1 MISIPYWVF
10 FILLFGSIYAV
21 TRTLFLPSLRWFFRR
36 KVNKLVDQLNNSL
49 DIQLQ
54 PFKMT
59 KRQALIDRLIND
71 PLILAAA
78 EEYIEEKE
86 VSQTQANI
94 MVLEYAREIVPS
106 FNAYFYFKVG
116 NWLARKTSQLFY
128 RVRLGFMDEA
138 KLRAIDPKSSIVFVL
153 NHRSN
158 MDYILVSYFVST
170 KTAISY
176 AVGEWA
182 KVWPLQSLIQ
192 SLGAYFVRRK
202 SSNSLYRKVLERYV
216 QMATSGGVTQAI
228 FLEGKLTTTGK
239 LQEPRLGLLDY
250 ILRNYDPQTQRDIT
264 FIPVGINYDRTLE
277 DRSLLKT
284 KGHGGL
290 KAAGIARSLW
300 ITFSFALKMT
310 FYKII
315 GRWYRFGYACVNF
328 GAPISTKQYLK
339 ETQVD
344 YANLNKADRFTV
356 VEALAF
362 RLMGKIGG
370 VVPALPVA
378 ILCQVF
384 LQTGGEQQDQSEI
397 KNKFFSFVTELQAQA
412 VHVYIP
418 RGNIDYTFAVG
429 LRMLILRGLV
439 IEDGD
444 MLQANAEETGL
455 FQYYANSIEHFKPLP
470 EK

>member
-1 MISIPYWVF
+1 MISIPYWS
-10 FILLFGSIYAV
+10 FILLLLGSAYAV

-36 KVNKLVDQLNNSL
+36 KVNLLVDQLNNSL

-59 KRQALIDRLIND
+59 KRQALIDRLVND
-71 PLILAAA
+71 PLIFEAA
-78 EEYIEEKE
+78 ESYMEEAE
-86 VSQTQANI
+86 VSLTQAKI

-116 NWLARKTSQLFY
+116 NWLARKTSQLLY
-128 RVRLGFMDEA
+128 RVRLGFMDEET
-138 KLRAIDPKSSIVFVL
+138 LRAIDPKSSIVFVL

-158 MDYILVSYFVST
+158 MDYVLVSYFVST

-250 ILRNYDPQTQRDIT
+250 ILRSYDPKSQRDIT

-277 DRSLLKT
+277 DRSLIKT
-284 KGHGGL
+284 KGKGGL
-290 KAAGIARSLW
+290 KAAGLIRSIW
-300 ITFSFALKMT
+300 ITLSFGFKMA
-310 FYKII
+310 FYKTI

-328 GAPISTKQYLK
+328 GTPLSTKEYLAK
-339 ETQVD
+339 MAPDYVD
-344 YANLNKADRFTV
+344 LSKPERFGV
-356 VEALAF
+356 VETFALN
-362 RLMGKIGG
+362 LIGKIGE
-370 VVPALPVA
+370 VVPALSVA
-378 ILCQVF
+378 ILSQVF
-384 LQTGGEQQDQSEI
+384 LQTGGEQQSHSQIE
-397 KNKFFSFVTELQAQA
+397 KNFFSLVTQLQAQG

-439 IEDGD
+439 TQDGD
-444 MLQANAEETGL
+444 MLQANVEETGL
-455 FQYYANSIEHFKPLP
+455 FQYYANSIEHFNATK
-470 EK
+470 K